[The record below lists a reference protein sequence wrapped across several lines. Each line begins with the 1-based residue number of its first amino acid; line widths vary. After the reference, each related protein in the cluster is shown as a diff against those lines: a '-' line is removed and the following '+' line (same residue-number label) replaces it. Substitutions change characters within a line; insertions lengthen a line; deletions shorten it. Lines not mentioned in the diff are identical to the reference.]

1 MSNQYQYS
9 TEHPITVALG
19 PHRYAYGWQGNGV
32 KPIRIDLTT
41 GEEVYDAGIE
51 PPTSSSIRTLPFSVT
66 RKDEAKFY
74 VTRVDV
80 VEGGTQY
87 SFPPQLVITGDHE
100 KEFEYN
106 TYLFGSSLGGV
117 KILNGGRGYVVP
129 PTAEVQDSYGQGA
142 ELEVVLGNGSVAPDE
157 DDGSVETY
165 SVQQQNVSAP
175 ALPCIRSDGLVQ
187 SSGSAYLDPS
197 AWSSVDKM
205 GNTWTFVRKAGELLT
220 YEYNL
225 IKSWDKAGLGGE
237 ATDGWQ
243 PNAYTPIKV
252 QFTFTSVTESA
263 GQYSRHYP
271 LNLQSVAVTD
281 KGTGW
286 KTEDNKPVVV
296 VLGSYPLGAYSIPDS
311 SQLNA
316 TGTKAMVVELYTGSN
331 PNSPANNYQGSG
343 QYPIKS
349 INVVN
354 PGIGYVGQPLIELST
369 DSGVGGV
376 VQANIAT
383 DGTVRS
389 TGDETVGKGK
399 VTDTRVINGGLYT
412 SPPDATILSGGAE
425 VNVISRPH
433 LRGIYQC
440 YTRFVDDTPED
451 RGGPIPS
458 NLSPVI
464 EFNANEFQTPDGQ
477 IGCGSI
483 EWTAPAD
490 PEREDGRPLKV
501 ELWRSSA
508 NQATTLYR
516 VATVECGA
524 NYVDDLTDEEL
535 ASPDREEMLA
545 MPILLS
551 NGELNANRFEV
562 PMTDKAVAC
571 MFQDRVWVAADTS
584 LKEPSTLY
592 YSEID
597 EPESMPE
604 VNQLV
609 LQNNDKSQDHITAL
623 APFGSHLAVLMS
635 HEYHRLSYVSQ
646 PIIDANIQVAAY
658 RGCVNQRCWDQMN
671 GNLYA
676 LDTEGVW
683 MADSGGTVDPISTAI
698 TSIFT
703 KKIDWTK
710 STWFSVQSDHSND
723 TIKVSVRYKGD
734 GEGTWPTRQLVY
746 STLSKSWQ
754 EFRHPLPLVGAAAI
768 RDVTGEMITV
778 YGSNATS
785 LFRTDGSD
793 TDLCYYGITSVTIED
808 PGEGYIY
815 PPTITVPGGDGAV
828 LEASLDLRGRV
839 HKVFIRST
847 GYHYDPD
854 TYAEVEESPLGPE
867 KTAILKCNVDVGRI
881 PIPCSAKTGNMEYKL
896 NEEPTRDVNFLY
908 SPTKEPTDIALAC
921 YYNNNPT
928 ARNNVIERERGDGV
942 VYTESTPLAVVNTYE
957 KNLPPQ
963 LQNGVATAR
972 MQGVT
977 DPAIKGN
984 DRHVAVELRTERKEN
999 AKPIV
1004 HNIDVMGVVE

>member
-1 MSNQYQYS
+1 MPNQYQYS
-9 TEHPITVALG
+9 TKHPITVALG
-19 PHRYAYGWQGNGV
+19 PNRYAYGWQGNDI
-32 KPIRIDLTT
+32 KPIRIDLVDGT
-41 GEEVYDAGIE
+41 VFDAGIE
-51 PPTSSSIRTLPFSVT
+51 PPGGLTRDIPFSVV

-87 SFPPQLVITGDHE
+87 SFPPQLVVTGD
-100 KEFEYN
+100 KEQAFGYN
-106 TYLFGSSLGGV
+106 TYLTGYSLGGV
-117 KILNGGRGYVVP
+117 KIINGGRGYTVP
-129 PTAEVQDSYGQGA
+129 PTAEVQDSYGQDV
-142 ELEVVLGNGSVAPDE
+142 ELEVILGNGATSPDD
-157 DDGSVETY
+157 DDGSIQTY
-165 SVQQQNVSAP
+165 AVQQTNVSAP
-175 ALPCIRSDGLVQ
+175 ALPCIRSDGKVQ
-187 SSGSAYLDPS
+187 SGGSSFLDPS
-197 AWSSVDKM
+197 AWSSVDTM

-220 YEYNL
+220 FRYTL
-225 IKSWDKAGLGGE
+225 TKSWDKSGLQG
-237 ATDGWQ
+237 TDGWQ
-243 PNAYTPIKV
+243 PAGSTAIKV
-252 QFTFTSVTESA
+252 EFTFTSVTESA

-271 LNLQSVAVTD
+271 LNLQSVAVSD

-286 KTEDNKPVVV
+286 KSVDNTPVVV

-316 TGTKAMVVELYTGSN
+316 SGTKALLVEFYTGSN
-331 PNSPANNYQGSG
+331 PNSPANNYQGAA
-343 QYPIKS
+343 QYPIES
-349 INVVN
+349 VTITS
-354 PGIGYVGQPLIELST
+354 GGTGYVGQPLIELSN
-369 DSGVGGV
+369 DNGVGGV
-376 VQANIAT
+376 VQANIET
-383 DGTVRS
+383 TETVRADDD
-389 TGDETVGKGK
+389 TTVGKGH
-399 VTDTRVINGGLYT
+399 VVSTRVINGGLYT
-412 SPPDATILSGGAE
+412 SPPDATILSGGAT

-433 LRGIYQC
+433 LRGVYQC
-440 YTRFVDDTPED
+440 YTRFVDDVVTATPED

-458 NLSPVI
+458 NLSPLI
-464 EFNANEFQTPDGQ
+464 EFNANEFETEGQ

-490 PEREDGRPLKV
+490 PAREDGRKLKV

-524 NYVDDLTDEEL
+524 TYVDDLTDEEL
-535 ASPDREEMLA
+535 ASPDRAEMLA

-592 YSEID
+592 YSEIE

-604 VNQLV
+604 INQLV
-609 LQNNDKSQDHITAL
+609 LQNNDRSQDHITAL

-646 PIIDANIQVAAY
+646 PIIDANVQVAAY

-683 MADSGGTVDPISTAI
+683 QADSAGTVDPISTAI

-723 TIKVSVRYKGD
+723 TIKISVRYKGD
-734 GEGTWPTRQLVY
+734 GEGDWPTRQLVY

-754 EFRHPLPLVGAAAI
+754 EFRHPLPLVGTAAI

-793 TDLCYYGITSVTIED
+793 TDLCYYGITSVTIEE
-808 PGEGYIY
+808 PGEGYVY
-815 PPTITVPGGDGAV
+815 PPTITVPGGDGAI
-828 LEASLDLRGRV
+828 LEASLDLQGRV

-847 GYHYDPD
+847 GYHYEPN
-854 TYAEVEESPLGPE
+854 TYATVEESPLGPE
-867 KTAILKCNVDVGRI
+867 HTAVLKCNVGLGRI
-881 PIPCSAKTGNMEYKL
+881 PIPCSAKTGNFEYEL
-896 NEEPTRDVNFLY
+896 MGDPTRDVNFLY
-908 SPTKEPTDIALAC
+908 SPTKESTDIALAC

-928 ARNNVIERERGDGV
+928 ARNNVVERERGDGV
-942 VYTESTPLAVVNTYE
+942 IYTESTPLAVVNTYE

-999 AKPIV
+999 AKPII

>member
-1 MSNQYQYS
+1 MPNQYQYS
-9 TEHPITVALG
+9 TDHPITVALG

-41 GEEVYDAGIE
+41 GTEVYDVGIE
-51 PPTSSSIRTLPFSVT
+51 PPGGLNKTAPFSVT
-66 RKDEAKFY
+66 RGDPARFY

-80 VEGGTQY
+80 VKGGTQY
-87 SFPPQLVITGDHE
+87 SFPPKLVVTGDKE

-106 TYLFGSSLGGV
+106 TYLTGSSLGGI
-117 KILNGGRGYVVP
+117 KILNGGRGYTVP
-129 PTAEVQDSYGQGA
+129 PTAEVEDSYGQGV
-142 ELEVVLGNGSVAPDE
+142 ELEVILGNGETDVDS
-157 DDGSVETY
+157 DDGSIQTY
-165 SVQQQNVSAP
+165 SVQQANVSAP
-175 ALPCIRSDGLVQ
+175 ALPCIRSDGKVQ
-187 SSGSAYLDPS
+187 SAGSAYVDPES
-197 AWSSVDKM
+197 WVSPSDTM
-205 GNTWTFVRKAGELLT
+205 GNVWTFVRKAGALLT
-220 YEYNL
+220 YRYSL
-225 IKSWDKAGLGGE
+225 TKSWDKSGLQGD
-237 ATDGWQ
+237 DGWQ
-243 PNAYTPIKV
+243 PVGSTEI
-252 QFTFTSVTESA
+252 QIEFTFTSVTESA

-271 LNLQSVAVTD
+271 LNLQAVAVSN
-281 KGTGW
+281 KGIGW
-286 KTEDNKPVVV
+286 QNDDNKPVVV

-316 TGTKAMVVELYTGSN
+316 SGTKALVVEFYTGSN
-331 PNSPANNYQGSG
+331 PNSPANNFQGSA
-343 QYPIKS
+343 QYPIA
-349 INVVN
+349 NVLVKQ
-354 PGIGYVGQPLIELST
+354 PGVGYVGQPLIELT
-369 DSGVGGV
+369 TNQGVGGV

-383 DGTVRS
+383 DQTFRAE
-389 TGDETVGKGK
+389 DDKTVGKGK
-399 VTDTRVINGGLYT
+399 VQETRVINGGLYT
-412 SPPDATILSGGAE
+412 EPPTATILSGGAE
-425 VNVISRPH
+425 VNIISRPH
-433 LRGIYQC
+433 LRGLYQC

-458 NLSPVI
+458 SLSPVI
-464 EFNANEFQTPDGQ
+464 EFNANDSTTPDGQ
-477 IGCGSI
+477 VGCGSI
-483 EWTAPAD
+483 TWTAPDD
-490 PEREDGRPLKV
+490 PVRADGRPLKV

-516 VATVECGA
+516 VATVDCGA
-524 NYVDDLTDEEL
+524 TYTDDLTDEEL
-535 ASPDREEMLA
+535 ASPERAEMLA
-545 MPILLS
+545 MPILLT

-604 VNQLV
+604 INQLV

-683 MADSGGTVDPISTAI
+683 QADSGGTVDPISTSI

-703 KKIDWTK
+703 KKIDWSK

-723 TIKVSVRYKGD
+723 TIKISVRYKGD

-754 EFRHPLPLVGAAAI
+754 EFRHPLPLVGTAAI

-785 LFRTDGSD
+785 LFRTDGSG
-793 TDLCYYGITSVTIED
+793 TDMCYYGITSVTIED

-815 PPTITVPGGDGAV
+815 PPKISVPGGDGAI

-847 GYHYDPD
+847 GYHYEPS
-854 TYAEVEESPLGPE
+854 TYAVVEESPLGPNN
-867 KTAILKCNVDVGRI
+867 TAKLQCNVGLGRI
-881 PIPCSAKTGNMEYKL
+881 PIPCSAKTGNMEYKIL
-896 NEEPTRDVNFLY
+896 DDPARDVNFLY
-908 SPTKEPTDIALAC
+908 EPTKAPTDIALAM

-928 ARNNVIERERGDGV
+928 ARNNVVERERGDGV

-999 AKPIV
+999 AKPII

>member
-1 MSNQYQYS
+1 LN
-9 TEHPITVALG
+9 
-19 PHRYAYGWQGNGV
+19 
-32 KPIRIDLTT
+32 
-41 GEEVYDAGIE
+41 
-51 PPTSSSIRTLPFSVT
+51 
-66 RKDEAKFY
+66 
-74 VTRVDV
+74 
-80 VEGGTQY
+80 
-87 SFPPQLVITGDHE
+87 
-100 KEFEYN
+100 
-106 TYLFGSSLGGV
+106 GSSLGGV
-117 KILNGGRGYVVP
+117 KVIKGGRGYVVP
-129 PTAEVQDSYGQGA
+129 PTAEVEDSYGQGA
-142 ELEVVLGNGSVAPDE
+142 EFNVVLANNSVTEAD
-157 DDGSVETY
+157 DDGSIQAYAIT
-165 SVQQQNVSAP
+165 QNNVSAAGLGAVRTDGMIKQGSTWQSEDDWSNTDIMGNVWKFEQRVGASLTYSCTIIKSWGSAGLQGSASSGWKP
-175 ALPCIRSDGLVQ
+175 ANPYDPIKVLITFTSRGY
-187 SSGSAYLDPS
+187 SSGS
-197 AWSSVDKM
+197 
-205 GNTWTFVRKAGELLT
+205 T
-220 YEYNL
+220 
-225 IKSWDKAGLGGE
+225 
-237 ATDGWQ
+237 
-243 PNAYTPIKV
+243 
-252 QFTFTSVTESA
+252 TS
-263 GQYSRHYP
+263 YYP
-271 LNLQSVAVTD
+271 LTATSIGIAQR
-281 KGTGW
+281 GTNW
-286 KTEDNKPVVV
+286 KREDNQPVLLL
-296 VLGSYPLGAYSIPDS
+296 LGSYPMGSFNIPDDT
-311 SQLNA
+311 QLNA
-316 TGTKAMVVELYTGSN
+316 AGTKPLTLELYTGSN
-331 PNSPANNYQGSG
+331 PDSPSNNFQGPAL
-343 QYPIKS
+343 YKIKS
-349 INVVN
+349 VEVTN
-354 PGIGYVGQPLIELST
+354 GGTGYVGQPLLTLST
-369 DSGVGGV
+369 EEGAGGL

-383 DGTVRS
+383 PTDAALTDDDV
-389 TGDETVGKGK
+389 TVGKGA
-399 VTDTRVINGGLYT
+399 VVSTTVINGGLYER
-412 SPPDATILSGGAE
+412 PPTASLPSGGAQ
-425 VNVISRPH
+425 VNIISRPH
-433 LRGIYQC
+433 LRGVYQC

-458 NLSPVI
+458 NLSPLI
-464 EFNANEFQTPDGQ
+464 EFDANHSETPDDEV

-483 EWTAPAD
+483 KWTAPVD
-490 PEREDGRPLKV
+490 PEREDGRALKV

-516 VATVECGA
+516 VSTVECGA
-524 NYVDDLTDEEL
+524 TYTDDLTDEEL

-604 VNQLV
+604 INQLV

-658 RGCVNQRCWDQMN
+658 RGCVNQRCWDQMS

-683 MADSGGTVDPISTAI
+683 MADSGGTVDPISTSI

-746 STLSKSWQ
+746 STLTKGWQ
-754 EFRHPLPLVGAAAI
+754 EFRHPLPLVGAAAV
-768 RDVTGEMITV
+768 RDVTGEMLTV

-808 PGEGYIY
+808 PGEGYVY
-815 PPTITVPGGDGAV
+815 PPKITVPGGDGAV

-867 KTAILKCNVDVGRI
+867 KTAVLKCNVDVGRI
-881 PIPCSAKTGNMEYKL
+881 PIPCSAKTGNFEYKI

-972 MQGVT
+972 MSGVT

-984 DRHVAVELRTERKEN
+984 DRHVAVELRTERKDD
-999 AKPIV
+999 AKPVV
-1004 HNIDVMGVVE
+1004 HNIDIMGLLSNVHSTVQSAEYCTAAEWHPARWC